1 MDWKRQISIGNELS
15 YMSFLSSVFIL
26 VGILSQVFL
35 LLFVGVLFLLYVFVN
50 KYYLKHVGNKINVSI
65 DKETVKLFKGEDG
78 DFSLTLKQ
86 EGRLPIIN
94 GQIRLTVD
102 HVVGFQNERKILET
116 EQIELSL
123 PLTLIGK
130 QAQTTMLPFEGKQ
143 RGVAKIRTL
152 ELRIPHLFGF
162 GEAYLQYTKPVA
174 FETIIF
180 SSPETVGGI
189 EKIVPKNQGEYPIRS
204 SFFED
209 MTQIIGTRGYVPTDP
224 FNRVHWKASAR
235 TNQLQTKIFDK
246 TAQFS
251 WTIIINVRERK
262 LEEYLSGL
270 TFMLEAATLKNIPF
284 EVFVNVRRA
293 GRTPFIHLPIG
304 KGKEHLA
311 KALELIARLSK
322 HSVTIPFH
330 FMIHAIERQQQL
342 SPYVIVIGE
351 IEENEE
357 LILSKFAR
365 KGVDCFK
372 LIENDDSIYLQ
383 KASLAM
389 RRGDSH
395 AI

>member
-1 MDWKRQISIGNELS
+1 
-15 YMSFLSSVFIL
+15 
-26 VGILSQVFL
+26 VFL

-123 PLTLIGK
+123 PLTLIGR

-174 FETIIF
+174 FETIIY

-189 EKIVPKNQGEYPIRS
+189 ERIVPKNQGEYPIRS

-270 TFMLEAATLKNIPF
+270 TYMLEAATLKNIPF
-284 EVFVNVRRA
+284 EVYVNVRRA
-293 GRTPFIHLPIG
+293 GRTPFIHLPVG

-357 LILSKFAR
+357 LILSRFAR

-372 LIENDDSIYLQ
+372 LIENDDSIFLQ

-389 RRGDSH
+389 RRGNSH

>member
-1 MDWKRQISIGNELS
+1 MS
-15 YMSFLSSVFIL
+15 YMSILSSAFIL
-26 VGILSQVFL
+26 IGMLSQVFFL
-35 LLFVGVLFLLYVFVN
+35 VFVGVLFLLFVFLN
-50 KYYLKHVGNKINVSI
+50 KYYLKHVGNKIVVSI
-65 DKETVKLFKGEDG
+65 DKETVKLFKGEES
-78 DFSLTLKQ
+78 DFSLTLQQ
-86 EGRLPIIN
+86 EGLLPIFN
-94 GQIRLTVD
+94 GHIRLTID
-102 HVVGFQNERKILET
+102 HVVGFKNERKVLET

-123 PLTLIGK
+123 PLTLFGR
-130 QAQTTMLPFEGKQ
+130 QAFTTKLPFEGKQ

-152 ELRIPHLFGF
+152 EIRIPHLFGF
-162 GEAYLQYTKPVA
+162 GEAYLHYTKPVS

-189 EKIVPKNQGEYPIRS
+189 EKIVPKNQGDYPIRS

-209 MTQIIGTRGYVPTDP
+209 MTAIVGTRGYVSTDP

-235 TNQLQTKIFDK
+235 TNQLQTKLFDK

-262 LEEYLSGL
+262 LEHYLSGL
-270 TFMLEAATLKNIPF
+270 TYLLESATVKNIPF
-284 EVFVNVRRA
+284 EVFVNVRRV
-293 GRTPFIHLPIG
+293 GKTPYIHLPLG

-330 FMIHAIERQQQL
+330 YMINKIERQQQL
-342 SPYVIVIGE
+342 SPYMIVLGE
-351 IEENEE
+351 MEENEQ
-357 LILSKFAR
+357 LILRSFAR

-372 LIENDDSIYLQ
+372 LIENEDAIYLH
-383 KASLAM
+383 KASFSVK
-389 RRGDSH
+389 RGDTH